1 MGTIDLPKSPNVF
14 HPEKPSAVGSRNSLA
29 QEYRDQQAEV
39 NQLLEEETNKVIH
52 HLTARLPKD
61 VLERLD
67 VMGGMKEKLYNYF
80 NQNYQNMFNRYMVT
94 SEDEMVKKVR
104 NFIDKEETKV
114 LARYTPKEIADLL
127 DAVGGADRFN
137 TGEIEKSMV
146 NMYGHLQ
153 GHIQRGVNELETH
166 TNTILRQ
173 KTDTGAFVRG
183 ENAYSIVKCA
193 FKDNL
198 LKPKTVSDVKLSVNI
213 LDSELISP
221 IFHYQV
227 TVEYLIKDI
236 LSKHL
241 LDSIDQT
248 IETIKDERVD
258 SGVEELSDSEIIF
271 SKIAQ
276 IPNFTDDDVDN
287 PKSKRYTDVAKLI
300 LDKIDGLRAEIDPE
314 SFDQMN
320 MRENIKKIVDIEN
333 IRNRGFNTAINS
345 ITSILDTSKMGYQY
359 IENLKNA
366 RQVVIR
372 EYEDSDVANLPDERY
387 QIVLR
392 YFDNAQLIED
402 RKAYDVQIKSFET
415 EIQHLW
421 DVLEVIYQDSKSS
434 LKVTDFTDLAKKNK
448 SKIKTRIKDKTGE
461 PLYEDIAKVWD
472 EISFVNVAETEVER
486 SNRTY
491 LFEKDR
497 IRQKII
503 LMRNRMKSMYDYL
516 YPVERRIME
525 DRLAFLEREYNRFEY
540 MINPYH
546 LNPGILLDVD
556 ITSIK
561 RKKATLDAMANVLNE
576 FLHGVSKGFQDA
588 AFASY
593 SRRRSTVR
601 EDITQSFSSST
612 DERPKSGE
620 SSSTSTYLD
629 LINSES
635 EGAADTPKQAPKAIA
650 APKRGQSTG
659 VKAAASTKNNGGSTR
674 GRPAA
679 KAKAGASGRGSSG
692 RGGGAA
698 GRGRG
703 RPRGRDSGLREV

>member
-29 QEYRDQQAEV
+29 QEYRDQQNEV

-67 VMGGMKEKLYNYF
+67 VMGGLKEKLYNYF

-114 LARYTPKEIADLL
+114 LARYTPKEVADLL
-127 DAVGGADRFN
+127 DAVGGADKFN

-166 TNTILRQ
+166 TNSILRQ

-198 LKPKTVSDVKLSVNI
+198 LKPKTVTDVKLSVNI

-227 TVEYLIKDI
+227 TVEYLIKDL
-236 LSKHL
+236 LSKHIV
-241 LDSIDQT
+241 DNIDRA
-248 IETIKDERVD
+248 IEKLKDERID
-258 SGVEELSDSEIIF
+258 QGLEELSDSEIIF
-271 SKIAQ
+271 SKINQ
-276 IPNFTDDDVDN
+276 IENYTDDKADDL
-287 PKSKRYTDVAKLI
+287 KSKRYAIIAKAVFERITD
-300 LDKIDGLRAEIDPE
+300 LRAEIDPAT
-314 SFDQMN
+314 FDQQN
-320 MRENIKKIVDIEN
+320 VRENIKKIVDIEN

-345 ITSILDTSKMGYQY
+345 ITSILDTSRMGYQY

-366 RQVVIR
+366 REVLIR
-372 EYEDSDVANLPDERY
+372 EYEDTDVANLPDERY
-387 QIVLR
+387 QIKLR

-421 DVLEVIYQDSKSS
+421 DILEVLYQGKKSPW
-434 LKVTDFTDLAKKNK
+434 KVNDFEDLAKKSKGRIRKLIKEK
-448 SKIKTRIKDKTGE
+448 SGE
-461 PLYEDIAKVWD
+461 PLYEDIDKVWD
-472 EISFVNVAETEVER
+472 GISFVRSAETEVEK

-491 LFEKDR
+491 IYEKDK
-497 IRQKII
+497 IRAKII
-503 LMRNRMKSMYDYL
+503 LMRNRIKEMYDYL
-516 YPVERRIME
+516 YPIERRVME
-525 DRLAFLEREYNRFEY
+525 DRLSFLESQYFTFEY
-540 MINPYH
+540 SINPYH
-546 LNPGILLDVD
+546 LQPGILLDVD

-561 RKKATLDAMANVLNE
+561 RKKSTLDAMANVLNE
-576 FLHGVSKGFQDA
+576 FLHGVSKGFADA
-588 AFASY
+588 AFASF

-601 EDITQSFSSST
+601 EDISQTFG
-612 DERPKSGE
+612 DGEE
-620 SSSTSTYLD
+620 SSSSKKTDTASAYLD
-629 LINSES
+629 LLNSDDS
-635 EGAADTPKQAPKAIA
+635 IASVTADAEGSPKAIA
-650 APKRGQSTG
+650 APKKDKAGG
-659 VKAAASTKNNGGSTR
+659 VVDAKPRQTRVSKKAKVGGS
-674 GRPAA
+674 
-679 KAKAGASGRGSSG
+679 GA
-692 RGGGAA
+692 
-698 GRGRG
+698 
-703 RPRGRDSGLREV
+703 LKEV